1 MTYTNYATEKLPQKW
16 SFSSPFYSLK
26 FLFFHPFW
34 SVVLWW
40 DHFCLQ
46 TKGSLTTGKTV
57 ENMWEIQGVTWTQK
71 CLVWG
76 SFPVTS
82 SYYSCYIIP
91 LGTSKEGTDIA
102 IPSVG
107 ITDTGQDEKSVVPA
121 GRLVNLYA
129 ESKEFLSVKQ
139 HLEQRLE
146 VALNEPV
153 GMTPQFATN
162 FLWQVN
168 VHVCVYMLTL

>member
-1 MTYTNYATEKLPQKW
+1 MDPKMSCLRQ
-16 SFSSPFYSLK
+16 FSCY
-26 FLFFHPFW
+26 
-34 SVVLWW
+34 
-40 DHFCLQ
+40 
-46 TKGSLTTGKTV
+46 
-57 ENMWEIQGVTWTQK
+57 I
-71 CLVWG
+71 
-76 SFPVTS
+76 
-82 SYYSCYIIP
+82 YYSYYIIP
-91 LGTSKEGTDIA
+91 LETSKEGTDIA
-102 IPSVG
+102 LLSVG
-107 ITDTGQDEKSVVPA
+107 VTDTGQDEKSVVPA

-168 VHVCVYMLTL
+168 LHVCVHVKFVVTHTHKHTHTHTHTRTDMHVHTHA